1 MTKENLIAM
10 IYDNVNAVIGGG
22 EQLFCMQFPAQPLN
36 QKMYSYDTSSRNS
49 VLTKPYTIAEAEFR
63 LSDQLF
69 DVNTLAASSNGEKLS
84 TNYNTMLNNL
94 IPKLDYLAPFMKDRA
109 SMGKWLLEKSSK
121 KDEDGNNLS
130 RIELCKKL
138 YLEYLEA
145 KNNWNKLKDKTFDE
159 YKTKDDLDGYAK
171 WQSSQGLV
179 ETEKLN
185 NLYNDVVI
193 SGHLHEVLT
202 ILGYLNASS
211 IAEELEISKQRIRNS
226 SRLSLDESMTVY
238 PVQFSPNNW
247 FKALTP
253 NVNPQDLTMAVD
265 SIKDIYFDKK
275 RELSRAKSELEQY
288 ESIHYSEDEILKLEA
303 GIKTAKDELSKAE
316 ANIIKQYTQSA
327 FDFAKIVL
335 KAYSLTN
342 GAGLTIE
349 MIKKFGGKE
358 SDLPTSQEIIDDIAK
373 TQTTQN
379 NLNNAIGNLTA
390 LNAKKVQL
398 QSQNF
403 KLKVSTL
410 KQRINELEEDLNY
423 YSDLTA
429 ATISHDLKY
438 EFKFEDAKIKI
449 KKGTEIHPKL
459 KVSYTDEKKVGNLE
473 EFLTSLIENEKVSIK
488 EDEEGEEGEKVV
500 VTSYEGKEIV
510 LEKVWIERETIVE
523 KLSEEEA
530 ELEGLFADVVIKKEV
545 TNSSSGTTKD
555 SSSSSSSTSVNGWFA
570 SYKSSSSSSSANSSN
585 NSAFFNS
592 KMEIGF
598 RVAKVSFDR
607 GSWFNPQFFKMSHA
621 FTKLSDIKLSPG
633 LQKKDVLNNTDV
645 FRKYNDEKDYILPAF
660 PVAMVIAKDITI
672 KVSTTKENSS
682 AMNSIVESES
692 SSSGGFLCFSTSR
705 ASNSKNA
712 SSVAMSGAEGDYF
725 YIKIPGPQI
734 LGYYLQMVPSDKE
747 VGKYQPII
755 KPDGSNEILEALN
768 GFNIGMI
775 NNNHPLN
782 EE

>member
-303 GIKTAKDELSKAE
+303 DIKTAKDELSKAE

-342 GAGLTIE
+342 GTGLTIE

-358 SDLPTSQEIIDDIAK
+358 SDLPTSQKIIDDISK

-379 NLNNAIGNLTA
+379 NLNDAIGNLTA

-403 KLKVSTL
+403 KLKISTL
-410 KQRINELEEDLNY
+410 KQRINELEEDLHY
-423 YSDLTA
+423 YADLTA

-459 KVSYTDEKKVGNLE
+459 KVSYTDEKKVGNFE

-510 LEKVWIERETIVE
+510 LEKAWIERETIVE

-570 SYKSSSSSSSANSSN
+570 SYKSSSSSSSATSSN

-768 GFNIGMI
+768 GFNIEMI

>member
-211 IAEELEISKQRIRNS
+211 IAEELEISKQKIRNS
-226 SRLSLDESMTVY
+226 SRLSLDESMIVY

-288 ESIHYSEDEILKLEA
+288 ESIHYSEDEISKLETD
-303 GIKTAKDELSKAE
+303 INNAKDKLSKAE

-358 SDLPTSQEIIDDIAK
+358 SDLPSSQKIIDDISK

-379 NLNNAIGNLTA
+379 DLNDAIGNLTA

-398 QSQNF
+398 QSQDY
-403 KLKVSTL
+403 KLKISTL

-429 ATISHDLKY
+429 ATISNDLKY
-438 EFKFEDAKIKI
+438 EFKFENAKIEI
-449 KKGTEIHPKL
+449 KKGAEIHPKL
-459 KVSYTDEKKVGNLE
+459 KVSYTENNNKNI

-488 EDEEGEEGEKVV
+488 EVKDEKNDKKVIA
-500 VTSYEGKEIV
+500 TSYEGKGIA

-545 TNSSSGTTKD
+545 TDSSTDTTKD

-570 SYKSSSSSSSANSSN
+570 SYKSSSSSSSATSSN
-585 NSAFFNS
+585 NSTFFNS

-645 FRKYNDEKDYILPAF
+645 FRKYNDDKDYILPAF

-768 GFNIGMI
+768 GFNIEMI

-782 EE
+782 VE

>member
-288 ESIHYSEDEILKLEA
+288 ESIHYSEDEISKLETD
-303 GIKTAKDELSKAE
+303 INNAKDKLSKAE

-358 SDLPTSQEIIDDIAK
+358 SDLPSSQKIIDDISK

-379 NLNNAIGNLTA
+379 DLNDAIGNLTA

-398 QSQNF
+398 QSQDY
-403 KLKVSTL
+403 KLKISTL

-429 ATISHDLKY
+429 ATISNDLKY
-438 EFKFEDAKIKI
+438 EFKFENAKIEI
-449 KKGTEIHPKL
+449 KKGAEIHPKL
-459 KVSYTDEKKVGNLE
+459 KVSYTENNNKNI

-488 EDEEGEEGEKVV
+488 EVKDEKNDKKVIA
-500 VTSYEGKEIV
+500 TSYEGKGIA

-545 TNSSSGTTKD
+545 TDSSTDTTKD

-570 SYKSSSSSSSANSSN
+570 SYKSSSSSSSATSSN

-645 FRKYNDEKDYILPAF
+645 FRKYNDDKDYILPAF

-712 SSVAMSGAEGDYF
+712 SSVAMSGSEGDYF

>member
-1 MTKENLIAM
+1 MKKEDLIAM

-69 DVNTLAASSNGEKLS
+69 DISTLTAASNGEKLS

-109 SMGKWLLEKSSK
+109 SMGKWLLENSGK
-121 KDEDGNNLS
+121 KDNNGNSLS

-145 KNNWNKLKDKTFDE
+145 KNAWNKLKDKTFDE
-159 YKTKDDLDGYAK
+159 YRAKDDLDGYAK

-211 IAEELEISKQRIRNS
+211 IAEELEMSKQKLRNS
-226 SRLSLDESMTVY
+226 SRQSLDESMTVY
-238 PVQFSPNNW
+238 PVQFLPNNW

-253 NVNPQDLTMAVD
+253 NINPLDLTMAVD
-265 SIKDIYFDKK
+265 SIKDIYLDKK
-275 RELSRAKSELEQY
+275 RELSRAKSELERY
-288 ESIHYSEDEILKLEA
+288 ESIHYSEDEITKLEVD
-303 GIKTAKDELSKAE
+303 INTAKETLNTAE
-316 ANIIKQYTQSA
+316 ADLINQYTQSA
-327 FDFAKIVL
+327 FDFAKIVV
-335 KAYSLTN
+335 KAYNLTN
-342 GAGLTIE
+342 GAGLTME
-349 MIKKFGGKE
+349 MVKKFGGKE
-358 SDLPTSQEIIDDIAK
+358 SDLPKTEEIIKGIAK

-379 NLNNAIGNLTA
+379 KLNVAISNLTA

-403 KLKVSTL
+403 KLKVSAL

-429 ATISHDLKY
+429 AAISNDLKY
-438 EFKFEDAKIKI
+438 EFKFEGEKITI
-449 KKGTEIHPKL
+449 KAGSEVHPKL
-459 KVSYTDEKKVGNLE
+459 KVSYTHENKDVE
-473 EFLTSLIENEKVSIK
+473 EFLTTLIENGKVSTEESK
-488 EDEEGEEGEKVV
+488 EGKEVKAIL
-500 VTSYEGKEIV
+500 YEGKDDIV
-510 LEKVWIERETIVE
+510 FKKAWIERETIVE

-545 TNSSSGTTKD
+545 TDASSSSTD
-555 SSSSSSSTSVNGWFA
+555 NSYSSSSSTSVNGWFA
-570 SYKSSSSSSSANSSN
+570 SYKSSSSSSSASSSKNSS
-585 NSAFFNS
+585 FFNS

-633 LQKKDVLNNTDV
+633 LQKKDVLNNTEV
-645 FRKYNDEKDYILPAF
+645 FKKYNEEKNYILPAF
-660 PVAMVIAKDITI
+660 PVAIVIAKDITI
-672 KVSTTKENSS
+672 KVKTTVENSS
-682 AMNSIVESES
+682 SMNSIVESES
-692 SSSGGFLCFSTSR
+692 SRSGGFLCFSTSR

-712 SSVAMSGAEGDYF
+712 SSVAMSGSEGDYF

-747 VGKYQPII
+747 VEKYQPII

-768 GFNIGMI
+768 GFNIETI

-782 EE
+782 KE

>member
-1 MTKENLIAM
+1 MKKEDLIAM

-36 QKMYSYDTSSRNS
+36 QKMYAYDTSSRNS

-84 TNYNTMLNNL
+84 TNYTTMLNNL

-109 SMGKWLLEKSSK
+109 SMGKWLLEKSGK
-121 KDEDGNNLS
+121 KDSDGNSLS

-145 KNNWNKLKDKTFDE
+145 KNSWNKLKDKTFDD
-159 YKTKDDLDGYAK
+159 YKAKDDLDGYAK

-211 IAEELEISKQRIRNS
+211 IAEELEISKQKVRNS

-253 NVNPQDLTMAVD
+253 NINPQDLTMAVD
-265 SIKDIYFDKK
+265 SIRDIYFDKK

-303 GIKTAKDELSKAE
+303 DINAAKEELSKAE
-316 ANIIKQYTQSA
+316 ASLINQYTQSA

-335 KAYSLTN
+335 KAYSLTS
-342 GAGLTIE
+342 GAGLTSE

-358 SDLPTSQEIIDDIAK
+358 SDLPESKKIIDAIAK
-373 TQTTQN
+373 TQTHQN
-379 NLNNAIGNLTA
+379 KLNDAISNLTA

-403 KLKVSTL
+403 KLKVSAL

-429 ATISHDLKY
+429 ATISNDLKY
-438 EFKFEDAKIKI
+438 EFKFEDATITIKE
-449 KKGTEIHPKL
+449 GSEIHPKL
-459 KVSYTDEKKVGNLE
+459 KVRYTDGAKKNE
-473 EFLTSLIENEKVSIK
+473 EFLTSLIENGSI
-488 EDEEGEEGEKVV
+488 DEIANDKAIA
-500 VTSYEGKEIV
+500 YKGKEKLV
-510 LEKVWIERETIVE
+510 FEKAWIERETIVE

-545 TNSSSGTTKD
+545 TDSSSDEGKK
-555 SSSSSSSTSVNGWFA
+555 SNSSSSSTSINGWFA
-570 SYKSSSSSSSANSSN
+570 SYKSSSSSSSATSSK

-633 LQKKDVLNNTDV
+633 LQKKDVLNNTEI
-645 FRKYNDEKDYILPAF
+645 FRKYNEEKDYILPAF

-672 KVSTTKENSS
+672 KVSTTTENSS
-682 AMNSIVESES
+682 SMNSIVESES
-692 SSSGGFLCFSTSR
+692 NSSGGFLCFSTSR

-725 YIKIPGPQI
+725 YIKIPGPQV

-768 GFNIGMI
+768 GFNIEMI
-775 NNNHPLN
+775 HNNHPLHVD
-782 EE
+782 E